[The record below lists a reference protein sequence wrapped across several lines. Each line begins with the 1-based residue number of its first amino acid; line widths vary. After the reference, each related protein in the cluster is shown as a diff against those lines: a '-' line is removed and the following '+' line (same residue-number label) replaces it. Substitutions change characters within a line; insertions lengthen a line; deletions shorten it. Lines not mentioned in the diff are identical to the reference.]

1 MLEFQIHFNTYL
13 SLLKMTVFNVVTS
26 GYLLF
31 LYFSWWY
38 SCVQTIF
45 NLVNEGKEKRK
56 KIMLP
61 YVLVSEPEFDRPD
74 KLGMARHPQKAS
86 LR

>member
-1 MLEFQIHFNTYL
+1 MVH
-13 SLLKMTVFNVVTS
+13 
-26 GYLLF
+26 
-31 LYFSWWY
+31 
-38 SCVQTIF
+38 SCVQTISI
-45 NLVNEGKEKRK
+45 LVNEGKKKRK

-74 KLGMARHPQKAS
+74 KLGMATHPQKAN